1 MLKRSLMMTAAAVL
15 LMAPAFA
22 QTPTP
27 TLPSAQA
34 PAPTATTGTAEQAKP
49 GFIAEQGK
57 EQWLASKNLIGAKV
71 GGPPNETVGSIN
83 DLLMDKNGTVLA
95 AVIGVGG
102 FLGIGAKNVA
112 VPFKSLEMSRDSD
125 ANEKIAMRFSK
136 DELTQAPDFKPLMP
150 PPPKPPVAGAPGGMS
165 QPGGGMAG
173 PGGPPTR

>member
-27 TLPSAQA
+27 APSAT
-34 PAPTATTGTAEQAKP
+34 PAPTASTGTTEQAKP

-57 EQWLASKNLIGAKV
+57 EQWLASKNLIGVKV
-71 GGPPNETVGSIN
+71 GGPTNETVGSIS

-125 ANEKIAMRFSK
+125 ANEKIVMRFSK

-150 PPPKPPVAGAPGGMS
+150 PPPKPPVAGAPGGTS
-165 QPGGGMAG
+165 RPGGGMAG
-173 PGGPPTR
+173 PGGPQTR